1 MEWGSASARH
11 PVLGGQSSTLQSAKL
26 SLSVGAIE
34 KRAYLYGEPGVELEQ
49 QSCASRQPGSGL
61 LVCAATQRKASLFKP
76 SRFLQSLAMLQPTFG
91 PGFRIESPL
100 GGLCET

>member
-11 PVLGGQSSTLQSAKL
+11 PVLGGQASTLQSSKL
-26 SLSVGAIE
+26 SLRIGALE
-34 KRAYLYGEPGVELEQ
+34 KCAYLYGEPRVELEQ
-49 QSCASRQPGSGL
+49 QFRPSRQSGSGL
-61 LVCAATQRKASLFKP
+61 LVCAATQRKASLCKP

-91 PGFRIESPL
+91 PGFRVERLL